1 MRAHQI
7 RFIVLLL
14 VVPLGAYSLFV
25 VYPYVWAIGISLTE
39 WRGLATPP
47 SWIGLANFA
56 AILGDPGFWNALRNN
71 GVYLLFVPVVTVTL
85 ALVLAALIC
94 QRCTRLTEF
103 YRVVFLFPQV
113 MSIVVVAILWGYAF
127 HPRIGLLNS
136 ALEVFG
142 INGPSWLG
150 DPNLAQA
157 SLVAVIVWNSVGF
170 HTALFIAAMRA
181 VPETYY
187 EAARLD
193 GAGNWRMFRDITL
206 PLLRDP
212 VRTSLMF
219 MAFEA
224 FDLFAITR
232 IMTGGGPNHAT
243 DVLATYVYDQAFS
256 LSRFGY
262 ASALAV
268 VMFAL
273 MLGFSAVMLLVMRE
287 NKVEFA

>member
-1 MRAHQI
+1 MRPHQI
-7 RFIVLLL
+7 RFVVLLL
-14 VVPLGAYSLFV
+14 IVPLGAYSLFV
-25 VYPYVWAIGISLTE
+25 VYPYIWAIGISFTQ
-39 WRGLATPP
+39 WRGLAVPP
-47 SWIGLANFA
+47 SWVGIDNFE
-56 AILGDPGFWNALRNN
+56 AILADAGFWNALRNN
-71 GVYLLFVPVVTVTL
+71 GVYLLFVPAITVTL
-85 ALVLAALIC
+85 ALSLAALIC
-94 QRCTRLTEF
+94 QRQTRLTEF

-113 MSIVVVAILWGYAF
+113 MSIVVVAILWGYVF

-136 ALEVFG
+136 ALETFG
-142 INGPSWLG
+142 LDGPAWLG
-150 DPNLAQA
+150 DPDLAMA
-157 SLVAVIVWNSVGF
+157 SLVVVIVWNSVGF
-170 HTALFIAAMRA
+170 HTALFVASMRA
-181 VPETYY
+181 IPQTYY

-193 GAGNWRMFRDITL
+193 GAGNWRQFRDITM

-243 DVLATYVYDQAFS
+243 DVLSTYVYDQAFA
-256 LSRFGY
+256 LGRFGY

-268 VMFAL
+268 VMFL
-273 MLGFSAVMLLVMRE
+273 IMLAFSAVMLMVLRE